1 MTANK
6 RVLCDV
12 YKTRRKDEM
21 YLYVEKKEG
30 MARVPEELME
40 MFGWLCRH
48 IFQSWLML

>member
-21 YLYVEKKEG
+21 YLYVEKKRG
-30 MARVPEELME
+30 HGKSA
-40 MFGWLCRH
+40 
-48 IFQSWLML
+48 